1 MKESRML
8 NAEEKQ
14 ELLLWIKWMKE
25 INYYNKRS
33 A

>member
-1 MKESRML
+1 MKRML
-8 NAEEKQ
+8 NEEEKQ

-25 INYYNKRS
+25 IKDQQNFNKV